1 MAECLSELYGGNDVM
16 LWGLQLMASKETR
29 VAFVALLN
37 SLRGRHQYALH
48 SGRGW
53 QGSCARTADAA
64 AASLAI
70 KVCHALHL
78 NPNILAA
85 SMRVWRSTLVGN
97 QIRCSNNP

>member
-1 MAECLSELYGGNDVM
+1 
-16 LWGLQLMASKETR
+16 MASKEMR

-70 KVCHALHL
+70 KVCPALRLH
-78 NPNILAA
+78 PNILSAY
-85 SMRVWRSTLVGN
+85 MRVW
-97 QIRCSNNP
+97 CSAFFDR